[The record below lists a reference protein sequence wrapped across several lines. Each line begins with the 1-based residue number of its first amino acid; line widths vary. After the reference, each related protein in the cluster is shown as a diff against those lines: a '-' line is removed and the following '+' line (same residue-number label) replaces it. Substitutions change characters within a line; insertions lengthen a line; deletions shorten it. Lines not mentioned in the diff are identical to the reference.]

1 MSELPNI
8 TGTLDGQLWPPSYE
22 QATHVWMRGE
32 WHKLPMT
39 SAQMTARIEKLEAAL
54 RYALENGV
62 CTQYWGDDDDCG
74 THGCCGEVSYKPH
87 DAKCWTVKARAALEG
102 K

>member
-1 MSELPNI
+1 MSSFCEHETFKDVCGICHRN
-8 TGTLDGQLWPPSYE
+8 S
-22 QATHVWMRGE
+22 V
-32 WHKLPMT
+32 
-39 SAQMTARIEKLEAAL
+39 IEKQSSEIERLRAAL

-87 DAKCWTVKARAALEG
+87 DAECWTVKARAALED